1 MDSTEHGT
9 ETMTDASRS
18 PLISIIIPVYNGAA
32 TIGET
37 IASLQQQTHTRF
49 EILAIDDGST
59 DDTVAVLQAIE
70 EPRLRVVSY
79 PNAGQAVSRNR
90 GLELAQGDYI
100 SFIDADDLWTP
111 DKLADQLAALV
122 AHPGAAVAYSW
133 TDHIDEHS
141 RFLRHGP
148 QLSFE
153 GDVFRKLLHSD
164 FIGNGSNILVRRSAI
179 VELGGFD
186 PSLPPSEDWDCWLRL
201 AQRFEFVVVPKPQ
214 ILYRVSSQSSSF
226 NVWRMERSSL
236 RTIAR
241 AFAVAPASAQPLRRI
256 CLGHRYKYLTYKT
269 IDAGCDRRRA
279 FTGVRYWLMALWYDP
294 ALVRRR
300 VIWKVAFKLVAI
312 LVVPHKVLRQLMRR
326 YPKPFD
332 TESLLYRITFG
343 D

>member
-1 MDSTEHGT
+1 
-9 ETMTDASRS
+9 MTDASRS

-37 IASLQQQTHTRF
+37 IVSLQQQTHSPL
-49 EILAIDDGST
+49 EILVIDDGST
-59 DDTVAVLQAIE
+59 DDTVAVLQAIA

-79 PNAGQAVSRNR
+79 ANAGQAVSRNR
-90 GLELAQGDYI
+90 GLELARGEYI

-111 DKLADQLAALV
+111 DKLADQLAALM
-122 AHPGAAVAYSW
+122 AQPRAAVAYSW
-133 TDHIDEHS
+133 TDHIDQN
-141 RFLRHGP
+141 RQFLRHGP
-148 QLSFE
+148 QLCFE
-153 GDVFRKLLHSD
+153 GDVFRKLLYSD
-164 FIGNGSNILVRRSAI
+164 FIGSGSNILVRRSAI
-179 VELGGFD
+179 VEVGGFD
-186 PSLPPSEDWDCWLRL
+186 PSLPPAEDWDCWLRL

-241 AFAVAPASAQPLRRI
+241 AFATAPASAQPIRRI

-279 FTGVRYWLMALWYDP
+279 LTGVRYWLLALWYDP
-294 ALVRRR
+294 TLLRRR
-300 VIWKVAFKLVAI
+300 VIWKVALKILAI
-312 LVVPHKVLRQLMRR
+312 LLLPQMPLQRLMRR

>member
-1 MDSTEHGT
+1 MTEAT
-9 ETMTDASRS
+9 RS

-32 TIGET
+32 TLVDT
-37 IASLQQQTHTRF
+37 IASLQRQTYPHF

-59 DDTVAVLQAIE
+59 DDTVAVLQAIA

-79 PNAGQAVSRNR
+79 DNAGQAVSRNR
-90 GLELAQGDYI
+90 GLELAQGEYV

-111 DKLADQLAALV
+111 DKLADQLAALT
-122 AHPGAAVAYSW
+122 ARPRAAIAYSW
-133 TDHIDEHS
+133 TDHIDATGQ
-141 RFLRHGP
+141 FLRHGP
-148 QLSFE
+148 QLCFE
-153 GDVFRKLLHSD
+153 GNVLRKLLYSD
-164 FIGNGSNILVRRSAI
+164 FIGSGSNILVRRSAI
-179 VELGGFD
+179 VEIGGFD

-201 AQRFEFVVVPKPQ
+201 AQRFEFVVVPKPH

-241 AFAVAPASAQPLRRI
+241 AFAAAPASAQSLRRI

-279 FTGVRYWLMALWYDP
+279 LTGVRYWFLALWYDP
-294 ALVRRR
+294 ALLRRR
-300 VIWKVAFKLVAI
+300 VIWKVAFKILAI
-312 LVVPHKVLRQLMRR
+312 LVLPHAPLQNLMRR
-326 YPKPFD
+326 YPKLFD

>member
-1 MDSTEHGT
+1 
-9 ETMTDASRS
+9 MTDASRS

-37 IASLQQQTHTRF
+37 IASLQRQTHTNI
-49 EILAIDDGST
+49 EILAIDDGSI
-59 DDTVAVLQAIE
+59 DDTVAVLQAIG
-70 EPRLRVVSY
+70 EPRLQVASY
-79 PNAGQAVSRNR
+79 ANAGQAVSRNR
-90 GLELAQGDYI
+90 GLELARGEYI

-111 DKLADQLAALV
+111 EKLADQLAALI
-122 AHPGAAVAYSW
+122 ARPGAAVAYSW
-133 TDHIDEHS
+133 TDHIDETS
-141 RFLRHGP
+141 QFLRHGP

-153 GDVFRKLLHSD
+153 GDVFRKLLYSD

-179 VELGGFD
+179 VEIGGFD

-241 AFAVAPASAQPLRRI
+241 AFAAAPASVQPLRRI

-279 FTGVRYWLMALWYDP
+279 LTGVRYWFLALWYDP
-294 ALVRRR
+294 TLLRRR

-312 LVVPHKVLRQLMRR
+312 LLLPHNFLVNMMRR